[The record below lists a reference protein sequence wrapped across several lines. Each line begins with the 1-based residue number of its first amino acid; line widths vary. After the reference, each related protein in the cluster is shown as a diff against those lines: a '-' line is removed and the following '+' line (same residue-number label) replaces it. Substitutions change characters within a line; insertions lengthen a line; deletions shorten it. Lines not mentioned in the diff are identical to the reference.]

1 MKSHSLRNKK
11 NNVRNQ
17 AMLNVT
23 LTDSDPVAHP
33 HGSKEIVRY
42 KTYPVLSP
50 VSVHEGKEE
59 KRWWCCFRVSLT
71 E

>member
-1 MKSHSLRNKK
+1 
-11 NNVRNQ
+11 
-17 AMLNVT
+17 MLNVT

-33 HGSKEIVRY
+33 HGSEEIVRY

-59 KRWWCCFRVSLT
+59 KSWLLLQGIVDRVSVS
-71 E
+71 EQIGKED